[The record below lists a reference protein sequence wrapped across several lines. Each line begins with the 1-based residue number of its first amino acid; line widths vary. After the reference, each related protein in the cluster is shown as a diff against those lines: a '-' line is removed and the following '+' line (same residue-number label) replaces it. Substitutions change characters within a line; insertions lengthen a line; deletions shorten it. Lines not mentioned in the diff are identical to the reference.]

1 MPNKWPDFCYFYLT
15 DAKYNVTWG
24 SRECGSFERAVHLT
38 LWAPRIRVVHLK
50 EPFKRLALFYTV
62 KVNGSLQRAVQSR
75 SLQGAV
81 QKSRLFHAEVC
92 NHVIVLVPSLFK
104 LWQNGITNI
113 FGRSPYRSVLQP
125 ILSVLQQAVFPN
137 KDPCWAR
144 LEFLIKAD

>member
-1 MPNKWPDFCYFYLT
+1 MRNTTLHG
-15 DAKYNVTWG
+15 AHGNV
-24 SRECGSFERAVHLT
+24 GSFERAVQL
-38 LWAPRIRVVHLK
+38 RVVHLK

-104 LWQNGITNI
+104 LWQNGINH
-113 FGRSPYRSVLQP
+113 RSVQQP

-137 KDPCWAR
+137 KDPC
-144 LEFLIKAD
+144 

>member
-24 SRECGSFERAVHLT
+24 SRECGSFERAVHLR
-38 LWAPRIRVVHLK
+38 AVHLK

-104 LWQNGITNI
+104 LWQNGINQHLWLVPVSFCATTNTV
-113 FGRSPYRSVLQP
+113 RPTTSSV
-125 ILSVLQQAVFPN
+125 S
-137 KDPCWAR
+137 K
-144 LEFLIKAD
+144 